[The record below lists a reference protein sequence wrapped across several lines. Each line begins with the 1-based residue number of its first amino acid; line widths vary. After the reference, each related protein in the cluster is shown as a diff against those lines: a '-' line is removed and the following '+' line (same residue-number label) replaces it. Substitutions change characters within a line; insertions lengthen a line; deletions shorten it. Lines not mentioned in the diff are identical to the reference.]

1 MSQISDLSEFESL
14 LSLCE
19 EYEFENKKETES
31 YLYLADEVGKLISE
45 SENKPLYDINL
56 LDLFNVTEPMTSTII
71 SLILK
76 YKISGDYVLCRSF
89 IKTFL
94 EPREFRMEWFETP
107 LITAEKDRLDV
118 CIQEPDKYAIII
130 ENKLKGAEF
139 QRNQIAR
146 YIEKMRKKGYND
158 DRIFIIVL
166 PDRIDQQL
174 FNHINKS
181 VWYLPN
187 DWLSPNQE
195 RACAYDK
202 LSCKCDLDLPFEF
215 CNGCEKDLLEKFE
228 HRTDI
233 LDLNFIEW
241 LEDKCI
247 PKIPK
252 REIVLRSAVEQFVD
266 FLKGIFNKRLN
277 DKMIMELEQFLRKK
291 LLCEQKDPLEQ
302 WNLIKS
308 KKKEIGD
315 LLTGLT
321 GLQSSVGKDL
331 VDKWKEQ
338 LTGKWRNL
346 RFKEKGTFYIEIL
359 GIKCGCWC
367 DNEQGP
373 YWGFQCENPNEEQK
387 EIVEKILERVDVD
400 SSKSTNTWIAWD
412 YTLKGAELCETFYQA
427 AKDLNYLPD

>member
-146 YIEKMRKKGYND
+146 YIEKMRKRDTMMIGFSSLYYL
-158 DRIFIIVL
+158 IVL
-166 PDRIDQQL
+166 T
-174 FNHINKS
+174 S
-181 VWYLPN
+181 
-187 DWLSPNQE
+187 
-195 RACAYDK
+195 
-202 LSCKCDLDLPFEF
+202 
-215 CNGCEKDLLEKFE
+215 
-228 HRTDI
+228 
-233 LDLNFIEW
+233 
-241 LEDKCI
+241 
-247 PKIPK
+247 
-252 REIVLRSAVEQFVD
+252 
-266 FLKGIFNKRLN
+266 
-277 DKMIMELEQFLRKK
+277 
-291 LLCEQKDPLEQ
+291 
-302 WNLIKS
+302 
-308 KKKEIGD
+308 
-315 LLTGLT
+315 
-321 GLQSSVGKDL
+321 
-331 VDKWKEQ
+331 
-338 LTGKWRNL
+338 
-346 RFKEKGTFYIEIL
+346 
-359 GIKCGCWC
+359 
-367 DNEQGP
+367 
-373 YWGFQCENPNEEQK
+373 
-387 EIVEKILERVDVD
+387 
-400 SSKSTNTWIAWD
+400 
-412 YTLKGAELCETFYQA
+412 
-427 AKDLNYLPD
+427 NYLTT